1 MLFDPK
7 PAPEPHCTKGLSI
20 SDGLFGLV
28 FAVIAMG
35 ISVWGFR
42 TLGPALDSAA
52 SFNIW
57 FQADTPRVISNLT
70 DVASN
75 HYRTSVHP
83 ASSIILTPIVLG
95 IGELG
100 FTSLVAAKFL
110 IALAAALSGGLFF
123 CALRSFGLPR
133 VPTVVFA
140 ALYLLSAA
148 FIDWYA
154 VIELNSVAGVT
165 IVLALLALASGRTIS
180 PLWWLLI
187 SAGTLS
193 ITVTNWSVG
202 LAATL
207 VRWPPKRFAEISAA
221 ALALIVLLS
230 SAQYFLFSNASL
242 FFLPRSV
249 VDETQWT
256 QIAQQ
261 RNGGDAWE
269 PLESLRSLLITTVVA
284 PTPYIEI
291 QSGDKVVTNQQTP
304 WSDNIW
310 GGIAASLAWIALLCC
325 GIWGAMATPK
335 LKPIS
340 FGLGMML
347 LIQMALHSVYGT
359 VTFLY
364 APHFLP
370 ILVAIC
376 SFSWFSP
383 ARRGALALA
392 IFVLAVG
399 GFNNVVQF
407 RNGAH
412 LANQILSYGGNK
424 IDPSFPANDVI
435 IAAPT
440 KR

>member
-1 MLFDPK
+1 
-7 PAPEPHCTKGLSI
+7 
-20 SDGLFGLV
+20 
-28 FAVIAMG
+28 
-35 ISVWGFR
+35 
-42 TLGPALDSAA
+42 
-52 SFNIW
+52 
-57 FQADTPRVISNLT
+57 
-70 DVASN
+70 
-75 HYRTSVHP
+75 
-83 ASSIILTPIVLG
+83 
-95 IGELG
+95 
-100 FTSLVAAKFL
+100 
-110 IALAAALSGGLFF
+110 
-123 CALRSFGLPR
+123 LPR

-325 GIWGAMATPK
+325 GIWGGRGNAQTEANFVWSGDDAAHPNGSSQRIRHCDLSLRTTLSPDTCSDMFVFLVLSSSSRRTGAGY
-335 LKPIS
+335 LCVS
-340 FGLGMML
+340 CRR
-347 LIQMALHSVYGT
+347 IQ
-359 VTFLY
+359 
-364 APHFLP
+364 
-370 ILVAIC
+370 
-376 SFSWFSP
+376 
-383 ARRGALALA
+383 
-392 IFVLAVG
+392 
-399 GFNNVVQF
+399 
-407 RNGAH
+407 
-412 LANQILSYGGNK
+412 
-424 IDPSFPANDVI
+424 
-435 IAAPT
+435 
-440 KR
+440 